1 MSDVVELAEV
11 PPAYVGRTPL
21 SVGAPRHPYGM
32 VEQRRFGRFTVV
44 SQIAATTHSRVW
56 AATGSDGKRV
66 VVKELKTHR
75 LDAEPYRRFR
85 DEVAFHMAGPR
96 PGVLPVLDAHV
107 PATPTGEDPAWLA
120 MPIAETVR
128 AALGTGPTLDQVVD
142 AVHVYAD
149 SLARLAEAEVHHRD
163 LKPDNLF
170 RHEDHWV
177 VGDFGLVTWPG
188 KQALTEPGQ
197 KLGPAHFVAPEMVE
211 DPANAAP
218 GPADVWSLAK
228 VLWVLASGQNY
239 PPPGQLRIGDRA
251 TLLRSYTSHPQAAGL
266 EGILEQSTRLAPSE
280 RPTMRTFAAEL
291 ETWLMPAQPRRDP
304 AIIDDLV
311 EQVRAISAPSMAAE
325 EQQAEWRREAAV
337 MADRLRAAHKVLL
350 PLMQRLGRVIADNQ
364 ALSLHGL
371 GGKTGRRDVALTWAE
386 SLSLSPPSPH
396 QVSLTVDLAWELFK
410 SWDIR
415 LVVGMYF
422 QSAGYLQ
429 SPRERLPEVFV
440 LQTQDVRVGTEHG
453 RRVADELAQ
462 LLVDRFSG
470 AAARYVEL
478 LAEAEAR
485 AQQTRQP
492 PMESVGTNYVFR
504 TQPEAGVIEILRR
517 SDGFVDGH
525 GIAWLGTRL
534 VKIRADGDRLYVR
547 SSTHHGWMERN
558 SKQHWVLASSEPNDP

>member
-1 MSDVVELAEV
+1 
-11 PPAYVGRTPL
+11 
-21 SVGAPRHPYGM
+21 M
-32 VEQRRFGRFTVV
+32 VEPRRFGRFTVV

-56 AATGSDGKRV
+56 AATGPDGKRV

-85 DEVAFHMAGPR
+85 DEVAFHLAGPH

-107 PATPTGEDPAWLA
+107 PSTPTGEDPAWLA
-120 MPIAETVR
+120 MPIAETAR
-128 AALGTGPTLDQVVD
+128 AALGTGPTLDQVVE

-149 SLARLAEAEVHHRD
+149 SLARLAEAEIHHRD

-170 RHEDHWV
+170 RHEEHWV
-177 VGDFGLVTWPG
+177 VGDFGLVTRPG

-211 DPANAAP
+211 DPASADP

-266 EGILEQSTRLAPSE
+266 EGILEHSTRLAPSE

-291 ETWLMPAQPRRDP
+291 ETWLTPAQPRRHP
-304 AIIDDLV
+304 ATIDDLV
-311 EQVRAISAPSMAAE
+311 EQVRAISAPSVAAE

-337 MADRLRAAHKVLL
+337 MSDRLRAAHKVLL

-371 GGKTGRRDVALTWAE
+371 GGKTSRRDVALTWAE
-386 SLSLSPPSPH
+386 SLALSPPSPH
-396 QVSLTVDLAWELFK
+396 QVSLTVDLAWELFN

-422 QSAGYLQ
+422 QSAGYPQ

-440 LQTQDVRVGTEHG
+440 LQTRDVRVGTEHG
-453 RRVADELAQ
+453 RRVTDELAQ
-462 LLVDRFSG
+462 LLVDRFP
-470 AAARYVEL
+470 AAAAHYVEL
-478 LAEAEAR
+478 LTEAEAR

-517 SDGFVDGH
+517 SDRSVDGH
-525 GIAWLGTRL
+525 GIAWLGTQL
-534 VKIRADGDRLYVR
+534 VEIRADGDRLYVR
-547 SSTHHGWMERN
+547 STTHRGWVERN